1 MVSLLARGF
10 VGSIVGGLVGGFI
23 WTSFSYGTG
32 YELGF
37 VAWVVGALAG
47 YGMARASEGCTS
59 RAAGFLAA
67 LVALVAIPCAKLA
80 VVHLHTRELLA
91 EAGEFTE
98 ENIVDEFAHED
109 VMARYDEGDLT
120 DEDLEVYWESGPDTA
135 TLAAAQARWDGL
147 PAEEQEARLTEGRAQ
162 ADSEMENATFALNLL
177 FFLFSFG
184 PYDLLW
190 FGLAL
195 TTAYKIGS
203 SSDPSRP
210 AQQSGGAGVHEPD
223 SVGVSSIANSPLP
236 AGGGF
241 FANLGRSE
249 MAATAAEPRP
259 AQGPRTASTPQGDT
273 AGEDN
278 SYFAK
283 LGRQVGKDGEDRRVA

>member
-1 MVSLLARGF
+1 MTSLLARGF
-10 VGSIVGGLVGGFI
+10 VGSILGGLVGGFI

-47 YGMARASEGCTS
+47 YGMARASDGCTS

-109 VMARYDEGDLT
+109 VMARYDEGELT
-120 DEDLEVYWESGPDTA
+120 DEDLEVYWENGPDTE

-147 PAEEQEARLTEGRAQ
+147 SAEDQEARLTEGRAA
-162 ADSEMENATFALNLL
+162 ADSEMENATLALDLL

-203 SSDPSRP
+203 SSDPGKP
-210 AQQSGGAGVHEPD
+210 VQQSAGGGVHELDGAGQPF
-223 SVGVSSIANSPLP
+223 GTNSPLP

-241 FANLGRSE
+241 FANLGKSE
-249 MAATAAEPRP
+249 MAATGGESRP
-259 AQGPRTASTPQGDT
+259 AQGTHPGATPQVPKE
-273 AGEDN
+273 EDN

-283 LGRQVGKDGEDRRVA
+283 LGRQTGHEGEDRRVA